1 MRIALRCIV
10 SGHTKDDAMVEP
22 PVQTR
27 DVMSF
32 GPFCLSVS
40 ERVLVREGVTVQL
53 GARALDMLIALASR
67 PNKPMGKRDL
77 IALVWPDV
85 TVEESSLRFH
95 IARLRMV
102 LGDGKDG
109 ARYITTLAGRGYCF
123 VAPVSRSSDRAPAS
137 AGLATVVPHTNVPSP
152 LIRMVGRADSIL
164 MVSTQLTATRFVTIV
179 GAGGVG
185 KTTIA
190 VAVGHELMDA
200 FAGAVLFVDLGALS
214 DPRLTATSLA
224 AMLGLSV
231 QSADPTPGLIA
242 HLRDK
247 RILLILDNCE
257 HLIEAVAA
265 LAEHIFA
272 AAPKVHIL
280 ATSREP
286 LRVEGEH
293 VYRLAPLTFPRDD
306 TELTAAVA
314 LTFSAVQLFVERAA
328 ASGARLELNDSN
340 AAMVAG
346 ICRKLDGIALAIEL
360 AAGRVYSFGLQQTAA
375 LLEERLSL
383 LWQGQ
388 RTAPPR
394 QQTLKATLDWSYG
407 LLSELEKRVL
417 RQLAL
422 FVGNFTLEAA
432 RAILA
437 SASIDQA
444 GVVGV
449 IDSLVAKSLVASD
462 GSAPAGRWWLL
473 ESIRTYALEQLGEG
487 DEAAQAARS
496 HALFFRNLVASAAPA
511 SRSDTTLSSL
521 TLCSREIDNVRAALD
536 WAFSSAGDTEI
547 GIALTAAYVPVWL
560 HFAWHVECVERT
572 ERALDALGPDSNSSV
587 PLRMQLHCGLGLALL
602 QTMGP
607 PARITEILTKAFQL
621 AEDLGDIDAQLRTL
635 WALWLLHHDT
645 GNCRAARRT
654 TEQFATAARSAGDP
668 AVELVAD
675 RLTGYTLQFGG
686 DLATAQRCI
695 ERVLELYEAPMDRRH
710 RFWFLHDQRVAAH
723 DLLAR
728 SLWLHGF
735 VGQAAERARACLEEA
750 EATGNSLS
758 ICEALRLAVCPI
770 ALATGDLAAAERAVA
785 MLIDHTTRRNA
796 TYWTIV
802 ARCLEGE
809 LLIRRGDFKHGAALL
824 GDALGSCGKTGWAVC
839 YPAFKG
845 ALAEALIGLG
855 HVSEALTAVEQALIA
870 ADRGG
875 EHWSVAELLRIKGKC
890 LFEEG
895 GDASESAAED
905 CFTGAI
911 DVARQQG
918 ALFWELRAATD
929 LARLKVSQERP
940 HDAKQILAPVY
951 SRFTEGFE
959 TTDLKA
965 AKGVLAT
972 LD

>member
-1 MRIALRCIV
+1 MRIALRCAG

-27 DVMSF
+27 DVVLF
-32 GPFCLSVS
+32 GPFSLSAS
-40 ERVLVREGVTVQL
+40 QRVLVKEGVTVQL
-53 GARALDMLIALASR
+53 GARALDMLIALVSC
-67 PNKPMGKRDL
+67 PNKPMDKREL

-95 IARLRMV
+95 IARLRKV

-123 VAPVSRSSDRAPAS
+123 VAPVSRSSDKAPAS
-137 AGLATVVPHTNVPSP
+137 AAVATVYPHTNVPSP

-190 VAVGHELMDA
+190 VAVGHELMEV

-214 DPRLTATSLA
+214 DPKLTATSLA
-224 AMLGLSV
+224 SMLGLSV

-257 HLIEAVAA
+257 HLIEAAAA
-265 LAEHIFA
+265 LAAHIFA
-272 AAPKVHIL
+272 RAPQAHIL

-293 VYRLAPLTFPRDD
+293 VYRLAPLAFPPDD
-306 TELTAAVA
+306 PEVTAAVA
-314 LTFSAVQLFVERAA
+314 LTFPAVQLFVERAA
-328 ASGARLELNDSN
+328 ASGARLELSDSN

-360 AAGRVYSFGLQQTAA
+360 AAGRVDAFGLQQTAA

-422 FVGNFTLEAA
+422 FAGNFTLEAA
-432 RAILA
+432 RTVLT
-437 SASIDQA
+437 SASIDQSDF
-444 GVVGV
+444 VGA
-449 IDSLVAKSLVASD
+449 IDSLVAKSLVATD
-462 GSAPAGRWWLL
+462 GSARAGRWRLL
-473 ESIRTYALEQLGEG
+473 ESIRTYALERLGDG
-487 DEAAQAARS
+487 DEAARARRY
-496 HALFFRNLVASAAPA
+496 HALFFRDLVASAAPA
-511 SRSDTTLSSL
+511 SRSDTALSSL
-521 TLCSREIDNVRAALD
+521 ILCSRQIDNVRAALD
-536 WAFSSAGDTEI
+536 WAFSRIGDTEI
-547 GIALTAAYVPVWL
+547 GITLTAAYVPVWL
-560 HFAWHVECVERT
+560 HFAWHVECVERM
-572 ERALDALGPDSNSSV
+572 ECALNSLGPDSTSDL
-587 PLRMQLHCGLGLALL
+587 PLRMRLHCGLGLALL
-602 QTMGP
+602 QTMGQP
-607 PARITEILTKAFQL
+607 ERIEAILTKALKL
-621 AEDLGDIDAQLRTL
+621 AESLEDVDAQLRTL

-645 GNCRAARRT
+645 GNCRAARRM
-654 TEQFATAARSAGDP
+654 TEQFATAAHSARDP

-675 RLTGYTLQFGG
+675 RLAGYTLQFGG
-686 DLATAQRCI
+686 DLATAQRRI
-695 ERVLELYEAPMDRRH
+695 QRVLELYGAPMDRRH
-710 RFWFLHDQRVAAH
+710 RFWFLHDQRVAAQ

-728 SLWLHGF
+728 SLWLQGF
-735 VGQAAERARACLEEA
+735 VDQATQRARACLEAA

-809 LLIRRGDFKHGAALL
+809 LLIRRGDFKYGAALL
-824 GDALGSCGKTGWAVC
+824 GDALGICEKTGWAVC
-839 YPAFKG
+839 YPAFKSVLG
-845 ALAEALIGLG
+845 EGLAGLGRFTEALIAVE
-855 HVSEALTAVEQALIA
+855 HALTAV
-870 ADRGG
+870 DRGG
-875 EHWSVAELLRIKGKC
+875 ECWSVADLLRIKGEC
-890 LFEEG
+890 LLGEG
-895 GDASESAAED
+895 GSRSEAEAED
-905 CFTGAI
+905 SFMRALG
-911 DVARQQG
+911 VARRQG
-918 ALFWELRAATD
+918 ALFWELRAATS
-929 LARLKVSQERP
+929 LARLRIRQGRP
-940 HDAKQILAPVY
+940 DDAGQILAPVY
-951 SRFTEGFE
+951 GRFTEGFE
-959 TTDLKA
+959 TVDLKA
-965 AKGVLAT
+965 AERVLAA
-972 LD
+972 LG

>member
-1 MRIALRCIV
+1 
-10 SGHTKDDAMVEP
+10 MVEP

-27 DVMSF
+27 DVVSF
-32 GPFCLSVS
+32 GPFSLFVS
-40 ERVLVREGVTVQL
+40 ERALVREGVTVQL
-53 GARALDMLIALASR
+53 GARALDMLIALVSR
-67 PNKPMGKRDL
+67 PNKPMDKRDL

-95 IARLRMV
+95 IANLRKV

-123 VAPVSRSSDRAPAS
+123 VAPVSRSSDKTPAS
-137 AGLATVVPHTNVPSP
+137 AAVATVVSHTSLPNR
-152 LIRMVGRADSIL
+152 LTRMVGRADSIL

-200 FAGAVLFVDLGALS
+200 FGGAVLFVDLGALS
-214 DPRLTATSLA
+214 DPKLTAMSLA
-224 AMLGLSV
+224 SMLGLSV

-257 HLIEAVAA
+257 HLIDAAAA
-265 LAEHIFA
+265 LAEHICA

-293 VYRLAPLTFPRDD
+293 VYRLAPLAFPPDD
-306 TELTAAVA
+306 AELTVAVA

-328 ASGARLELNDSN
+328 ASGAQLELNDSN
-340 AAMVAG
+340 VAMVAG
-346 ICRKLDGIALAIEL
+346 ICRKLDGIALAIAL
-360 AAGRVYSFGLQQTAA
+360 AAGRVYTFGLQQTAA

-407 LLSELEKRVL
+407 LLSELEKQVL

-432 RAILA
+432 RAVLA
-437 SASIDQA
+437 NSSMDQV
-444 GVVGV
+444 GVVGA
-449 IDSLVAKSLVASD
+449 IDGLIAKSLIASD
-462 GSAPAGRWWLL
+462 GSAPAGRWRLL
-473 ESIRTYALEQLGEG
+473 QSIRTYALERLGEG

-496 HALFFRNLVASAAPA
+496 HALFFRDLVASAAPA
-511 SRSDTTLSSL
+511 KRSDTMLSSL

-536 WAFSSAGDTEI
+536 WAFSRTGDVEI

-572 ERALDALGPDSNSSV
+572 ECAFDALGPDSNTDLS
-587 PLRMQLHCGLGLALL
+587 LRMQLRCGLGLALL

-607 PARITEILTKAFQL
+607 PERIATILTGAFQL
-621 AEDLGDIDAQLRTL
+621 AEDLGDVDAQLRTL

-645 GNCRAARRT
+645 GNCRAALRMT
-654 TEQFATAARSAGDP
+654 DQFATAARSADDP

-675 RLTGYTLQFGG
+675 RLSGYTLQFGG
-686 DLATAQRCI
+686 DLATAQWRI
-695 ERVLELYEAPMDRRH
+695 ERVLKLYEAPVDRRH
-710 RFWFLHDQRVAAH
+710 RFWFLHDQRVAAR

-728 SLWLHGF
+728 SLWLQGF
-735 VGQAAERARACLEEA
+735 VDQAAEHARACLEAA

-758 ICEALRLAVCPI
+758 ICEALRLAMCPI
-770 ALATGDLAAAERAVA
+770 ALATGDLFTAEHAVA
-785 MLIDHTTRRNA
+785 KLIDHATRRNA
-796 TYWTIV
+796 TYWAIV

-809 LLIRRGDFKHGAALL
+809 LLIKRGELEHGSVLL
-824 GDALGSCGKTGWAVC
+824 GDALGICEKTGWAVC
-839 YPAFKG
+839 YPGFKG

-855 HVSEALTAVEQALIA
+855 HVAEALTAVEQALRA

-890 LFEEG
+890 LFEG
-895 GDASESAAED
+895 WGDTSESAAED
-905 CFTGAI
+905 CFIGAI
-911 DVARQQG
+911 DVAKQQG

-929 LARLKVSQERP
+929 LARLRIRQKRLQN
-940 HDAKQILAPVY
+940 AKEILAPVY
-951 SRFTEGFE
+951 GRFTEGFE
-959 TTDLKA
+959 TSDLKA
-965 AKGVLAT
+965 ARSVLAH
-972 LD
+972 LG